1 MLVPLLTYPSVS
13 PGGGHGACLTGP
25 VFRGGWGLQLLFLKN
40 GTLTRFCLL
49 CCLDALGLL
58 VDALELVPA
67 PPGFLMSLT
76 GLPVHADAAL
86 VPLLCLAGF
95 PVHSRLGFSWS
106 PTRSRRITETR
117 IVFNKWSNFK

>member
-67 PPGFLMSLT
+67 PPGLLMSLT

-86 VPLLCLAGF
+86 VPPPVSGWLLCSLQAGLLL
-95 PVHSRLGFSWS
+95 VTHK
-106 PTRSRRITETR
+106 
-117 IVFNKWSNFK
+117 VKKDH

>member
-1 MLVPLLTYPSVS
+1 MGFTVTILKKWYTYQV
-13 PGGGHGACLTGP
+13 L
-25 VFRGGWGLQLLFLKN
+25 
-40 GTLTRFCLL
+40 LL

-67 PPGFLMSLT
+67 PPGLLMSLT

-117 IVFNKWSNFK
+117 IVFIKWSNVK